1 MLQNDVKETV
11 GGSSEYLLQ
20 IRNLRKHYTVRSSL
34 MTKLLSGK
42 RDYVVKAVDDVSLSI
57 KRKQIVGL
65 VGESGCGKSTL
76 GKTIIGLY
84 RPTAGQIIYNGEDIT
99 RQSGQALNKFHQSAQ
114 MIFQNPYASLNPRK
128 TVRDIV
134 SAPLMLKYGMNNP
147 AEREEIVLDLV
158 RKVGLSPRAV
168 NLFPHQFSGGQRQR
182 IGIARAIAMEPE
194 FIVADEPVS
203 ALDVSVQA
211 QIINLLQA
219 LQEEYSLTFIF
230 VAHDLSVIYYICDVV
245 VVMYLGKI
253 VESAPTE
260 ELFRHPLHPYT
271 QALFSA
277 APLIGQKGNGERI
290 ILEGTVPT
298 PVDPPPGC
306 RFASRCFRVKG
317 DICRHEEPI
326 RKEISPGHF
335 VSCFHY
341 DEGFE
346 NES

>member
-1 MLQNDVKETV
+1 MKGEQGNRVPSE
-11 GGSSEYLLQ
+11 SSEYLLEV
-20 IRNLRKHYTVRSSL
+20 RNLRKHYTVRSSL
-34 MTKLLSGK
+34 MTRILSGK
-42 RDYVVKAVDDVSLSI
+42 GNYVVKAVDDVSLAV

-84 RPTAGQIIYNGEDIT
+84 RPTGGEILYRGTDIS
-99 RQSGQALNKFHQSAQ
+99 RQSEAGLNRFHQSAQ

-128 TVRDIV
+128 TVREIV
-134 SAPLMLKYGMNNP
+134 SAPLALKYGNTSP
-147 AEREEIVLDLV
+147 AEREEIVQELV
-158 RKVGLSPRAV
+158 RKVGLGPRSV

-182 IGIARAIAMEPE
+182 IGIARAIAMKPE

-219 LQEEYSLTFIF
+219 LQEEFDLTFIF
-230 VAHDLSVIYYICDVV
+230 VAHDLSVIYYISDIV

-271 QALFSA
+271 RALFSA
-277 APLIGQKGNGERI
+277 APMMGEKAGESRI

-306 RFASRCFRVKG
+306 RFASRCYCRKG
-317 DICRHEEPI
+317 KICDTQEPEEI
-326 RKEISPGHF
+326 EVSPGHRLA
-335 VSCFHY
+335 CFL
-341 DEGFE
+341 FE
-346 NES
+346 KGM